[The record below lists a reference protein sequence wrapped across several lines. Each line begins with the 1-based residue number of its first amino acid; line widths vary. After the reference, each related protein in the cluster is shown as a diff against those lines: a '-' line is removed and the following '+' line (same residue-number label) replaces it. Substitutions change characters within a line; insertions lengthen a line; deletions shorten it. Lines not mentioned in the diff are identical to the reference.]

1 MITNKYKINLESMP
15 VVPLRG
21 LSIFPYMM
29 IHFDVGRPKSMKAI
43 EIASMK
49 EEPILLVTQKDAK
62 TEDPKADDFYHWGT
76 VANIKQIMKLPTGG
90 IRVMIEAKM
99 RGHIENFTDEGE
111 YFEANVATYQPDFD
125 EDDFDDEVTALV
137 RLIKKDLEEY
147 VSLHPKIPENVFMNV
162 YDEDDPERFT
172 DIAAAITLLKE
183 DEYQNLIKELDIKKR
198 LTYYYEVLQKE
209 LELLE
214 LEEKINVRVRNQMSK
229 MQKDY
234 YLREQIKAIRK
245 ELGEEEEI
253 HAEIEELKKA
263 INDKP
268 MPIEV
273 KEKALKEV
281 KRLSQN
287 AFNTAETGVIRN
299 YLDLILDL
307 PWEEASESEI
317 DLDRTMEILNRD
329 HYGLVD
335 IKDRIVE
342 YLAVK
347 KLNPESKGNILLF
360 VGPPGVG
367 KTSIARS
374 IAEALDR
381 EFVRVSL
388 GGVRDEAEI
397 RGHRRTYVGAMP
409 GRIISGIK
417 KAGTK
422 NPVFLLDEI
431 DKINSDFRGD
441 PASALLEVLD
451 PEQNKD
457 FVDNY
462 LDLEFDLS
470 QVLFI
475 TTANSLDI
483 PPALLDRM
491 EVIRISGYTDDEKLN
506 IASKYLL
513 RKQRENAGLNTN
525 NFNITKPA
533 IREIIEAYTREAGVR
548 NLERELAKVIRK
560 AAVKIAKGELDKIS
574 VGIKEVHEFLG
585 PEIFTAD
592 VLDKRDKVGVA
603 NGLAWTSVGG
613 VNLQV
618 EAIATPG
625 SGKIQLTGKLGDVM
639 KESAFGA
646 VTYIRKNAEKLGVE
660 DDFYKKTD
668 IHIHVPEG
676 AVPKDGPSAGITI
689 ATAILSALSNKPV
702 DRTVAMT
709 GELTITGRVLAIGGL
724 KEKVLAANRMGIK
737 EVIIPE
743 ENAKDLSEIPD
754 NVKENIEFHFV
765 KNVGEV
771 FKIALR

>member
-43 EIASMK
+43 EVASMK

-62 TEDPKADDFYHWGT
+62 TEDPKSDDFYHWGT

-90 IRVMIEAKM
+90 IRVMIEARM
-99 RGHIENFTDEGE
+99 RGHIETFTDEGE
-111 YFEANVATYQPDFD
+111 YFEANVSTYQPDFD

-317 DLDRTMEILNRD
+317 DLDRTMDILNRD

-513 RKQRENAGLNTN
+513 RKQRENAGLKAN
-525 NFNITKPA
+525 NFI
-533 IREIIEAYTREAGVR
+533 
-548 NLERELAKVIRK
+548 
-560 AAVKIAKGELDKIS
+560 
-574 VGIKEVHEFLG
+574 
-585 PEIFTAD
+585 
-592 VLDKRDKVGVA
+592 
-603 NGLAWTSVGG
+603 
-613 VNLQV
+613 
-618 EAIATPG
+618 
-625 SGKIQLTGKLGDVM
+625 
-639 KESAFGA
+639 
-646 VTYIRKNAEKLGVE
+646 
-660 DDFYKKTD
+660 
-668 IHIHVPEG
+668 
-676 AVPKDGPSAGITI
+676 
-689 ATAILSALSNKPV
+689 
-702 DRTVAMT
+702 
-709 GELTITGRVLAIGGL
+709 
-724 KEKVLAANRMGIK
+724 
-737 EVIIPE
+737 
-743 ENAKDLSEIPD
+743 
-754 NVKENIEFHFV
+754 
-765 KNVGEV
+765 
-771 FKIALR
+771 

>member
-43 EIASMK
+43 EVASMK

-111 YFEANVATYQPDFD
+111 YFEANVATYEPDF
-125 EDDFDDEVTALV
+125 EENDFDDEVTALV

-347 KLNPESKGNILLF
+347 KLNPDSKGNILLF

-560 AAVKIAKGELDKIS
+560 AAVKIAKGEVDKVS

-592 VLDKRDKVGVA
+592 VLGKRDKVGVA

-743 ENAKDLSEIPD
+743 DNAKDLSEIPD